1 LIVGHLLKKKGRLIY
16 EPGREVNTEAFAN
29 SKIVQFIFRV
39 IGVAMESRFRYR
51 FFGPMQILRGADIH
65 PGQTVLEVGCGTG
78 FFTLSAA
85 QFIGDQGC
93 LVAMDVLPAS
103 IEIVSKKVQTAN
115 LKNVRVVKGDAMNTM
130 LDAESIDAVLLFGVI
145 PAPMLPL
152 NRLLPEMHRIL
163 KPGGTMAVWP
173 PSWIRQSILRS
184 GLFTY
189 ACKRNGVFN
198 FRRS

>member
-1 LIVGHLLKKKGRLIY
+1 LTKWGAVQVVSFI
-16 EPGREVNTEAFAN
+16 EPGREVSIEAFAN
-29 SKIVQFIFRV
+29 SKFVQFIFRV
-39 IGVAMESRFRYR
+39 IGTAMESRFRYR
-51 FFGPMQILRGADIH
+51 FFGPIPILRGADIY

-93 LVAMDVLPAS
+93 LVAMDVLSES

-115 LKNVRVVKGDAMNTM
+115 LKNVRVIKGDAMNTM
-130 LDAESIDAVLLFGVI
+130 LDAESMDAVLLFGMI

-152 NRLLPEMHRIL
+152 NRLLPEMYRIL

-189 ACKRNGVFN
+189 ACKRNSVYN

>member
-1 LIVGHLLKKKGRLIY
+1 M
-16 EPGREVNTEAFAN
+16 NTEAFAN
-29 SKIVQFIFRV
+29 SKIVQLISRV
-39 IGVAMESRFRYR
+39 IGAAMESRFRYR

-78 FFTLSAA
+78 FFSLPAA
-85 QFIGDQGC
+85 QFIGDQGY
-93 LVAMDVLPAS
+93 LVAMDILPAS

-130 LDAESIDAVLLFGVI
+130 LDAESMDAVLLFGVI

-152 NRLLPEMHRIL
+152 KHLLPEMHRIL
-163 KPGGTMAVWP
+163 KLGGTMAVWP
-173 PSWIRQSILRS
+173 PSWICQSILRS

-189 ACKRNGVFN
+189 AYTRNSVFN
-198 FRRS
+198 FRRH

>member
-1 LIVGHLLKKKGRLIY
+1 
-16 EPGREVNTEAFAN
+16 VNTEAFAN
-29 SKIVQFIFRV
+29 SKIVACVSRV
-39 IGVAMESRFRYR
+39 LGSAMESRLRYR
-51 FFGPMQILRGADIH
+51 FFGPIKILQGADIH
-65 PGQTVLEVGCGTG
+65 PGQTVLEMGCGTG
-78 FFTLSAA
+78 FFTLPAA

-93 LVAMDVLPAS
+93 LVAMDILPAS
-103 IEIVSKKVQTAN
+103 IEIVSKKVRAAN

-130 LDAESIDAVLLFGVI
+130 LDAESMDAVLLFGVI

-152 NRLLPEMHRIL
+152 NRLLPEVHRIL

-189 ACKRNGVFN
+189 TCKRNGVFN